1 MPDPRAT
8 RSRRDADGG
17 SVAYV
22 LKAYPRL
29 SETYILSE
37 IHRLERLG
45 LPLRIFSI
53 KTVEAAERGA
63 RHPVVDRIRATA
75 VYLPAVGT
83 VSGVPLAK
91 WLAENGAPFV
101 SPLRRVLRRW
111 PAGTARAAAAALA
124 QALRARPR
132 WYSPPR
138 KVYMK
143 EFLQAVALADHLRR
157 TPDVRLLH
165 AHYAH
170 STATVAWLA
179 SLITGLP
186 FSFTAHAKDVYTES
200 LNPAGLL
207 RRKLMAARFALTCTG
222 AGAEHLRGLAPQA
235 RVHLVY
241 HGLNDDLQRF
251 ASSDAGGRVRP
262 ASPRNGTLRM
272 LGVGRLVEK
281 KGFDTLIDACA
292 TLRRE
297 GVPFQAT
304 IAGPDGPHGDA
315 VRRLIEAHGLREQIR
330 LTGPM
335 SQEELFGEYIRADAF
350 CLPCRI
356 VGSDRDGIPNVLVE
370 AMACGTPVIST
381 GISGIPELICDGADG
396 MLVAPDDPAA
406 LATALRR
413 LHEDRELAA
422 SLGAAGRAKVLDQF
436 DGDRLAEQLA
446 ALFRAELER

>member
-1 MPDPRAT
+1 MPDAHAVQ
-8 RSRRDADGG
+8 SRRDPHG

-37 IHRLERLG
+37 IHRLEHLG
-45 LPLRIFSI
+45 LALRIYSI
-53 KTVEAAERGA
+53 KPAEAAERGA

-83 VSGVPLAK
+83 VSGVPLTR
-91 WLAENGAPFV
+91 WLADNGQPFIA
-101 SPLRRVLRRW
+101 PLRRVLRRW
-111 PAGTARAAAAALA
+111 PAGTARAAVAAFA

-138 KVYMK
+138 KVYLK
-143 EFLQAVALADHLRR
+143 ELLQAVALSDHLRSA
-157 TPDVRLLH
+157 PEVRLLH

-222 AGAEHLRGLAPQA
+222 AEHLRALAPGA
-235 RVHLVY
+235 RIHLVY

-251 ASSDAGGRVRP
+251 ASGAGAP
-262 ASPRNGTLRM
+262 TTSARNGTLRM

-281 KGFDTLIDACA
+281 KGFDTLVDACA
-292 TLRRE
+292 ALRLQ
-297 GVPFQAT
+297 GVPFEAT
-304 IAGPDGPHGDA
+304 IAGPDGPHGDT

-335 SQEELFGEYIRADAF
+335 SQEELFGEYVRADAF

-370 AMACGTPVIST
+370 AMACGTPAIST

-396 MLVAPDDPAA
+396 MLVAPDDPAG
-406 LATALRR
+406 LAAVLRR

-422 SLGAAGRAKVLDQF
+422 TLGAAGRAKVLDQF
-436 DGDRLAEQLA
+436 DGDRLAERLA
-446 ALFRAELER
+446 ELFRAEVAR

>member
-1 MPDPRAT
+1 MRE
-8 RSRRDADGG
+8 SVG

-45 LPLRIFSI
+45 VALRIYSL
-53 KTVEAAERGA
+53 KPVEPEERGPRHGVLGRIAA
-63 RHPVVDRIRATA
+63 RP
-75 VYLPAVGT
+75 VYLPALDT
-83 VSGVPLAK
+83 VSGTSLPR
-91 WLAENGAPFV
+91 WLQDNAGPFLG
-101 SPLRRVLRRW
+101 PLRRVAGRW
-111 PAGTARAAAAALA
+111 PGGTLRAARAAFA
-124 QALRARPR
+124 QALRARDS
-132 WYSPPR
+132 WYAPPR
-138 KVYMK
+138 KTYLK
-143 EFLQAVALADHLRR
+143 EFLQAVALSDELRSA
-157 TPDVRLLH
+157 PDVRLLH

-179 SLITGLP
+179 SQITGLP
-186 FSFTAHAKDVYTES
+186 FSFTAHAKDVYSES

-207 RRKLMAARFALTCTG
+207 RRKLLAARFAVTCTG
-222 AGAEHLRGLAPQA
+222 AGAEHLRAVAPGA

-251 ASSDAGGRVRP
+251 AAQPGGSRRAG
-262 ASPRNGTLRM
+262 ANGKLRM

-281 KGFDTLIDACA
+281 KGFDTLVDACA
-292 TLRRE
+292 ALRRE
-297 GVPFQAT
+297 GVPFEAT

-315 VRRLIEAHGLREQIR
+315 VRGLIEAHGLSGQIR

-335 SQEELFGEYIRADAF
+335 SQEELFGEYVRADAF

-370 AMACGTPVIST
+370 AMACGTPAIST
-381 GISGIPELICDGADG
+381 AISGIPELISDGADG
-396 MLVAPDDPAA
+396 VLVAPDDPAG
-406 LATALRR
+406 LADVLRR
-413 LHEDRELAA
+413 LHEDHSLAVR
-422 SLGAAGRAKVLDQF
+422 LGAAGRATVLERF

-446 ALFRAELER
+446 DLFRTELAR